1 MNNNN
6 DSNSQTPT
14 NHPASDPTPIWNSI
28 FQMVQSGI
36 DPRVFASNPAM
47 LQTFLHSQQHYLNP
61 PLVELSSPTPT
72 PISTQ
77 CQPTTF
83 PSQVQSTPSVQT
95 VAGPSKRTKKSRTQ
109 NDERTPRPPN
119 WKMEED
125 IDLCKSW
132 VKISTDPTVGT
143 SQDKV
148 SFWLRVWE
156 DFVSRR
162 DGDRSRNEQACESRW
177 GLFHP
182 WVTKWTAIWK
192 QSMEFKPSGFTIQ
205 DQERS
210 ARSLFLR
217 TYNQN
222 FKYEHCW
229 LILRDCYKWQTYSAD
244 SKAGHELG
252 IKKNATCEDPM
263 AMNDFGVNQ
272 GGSSGLNVNQTPLF
286 ETPLSIP
293 HGTTLNDADSPFQ
306 ASNGD
311 DANVIERPIGSKSAK
326 SARLRKRGG
335 KTDSSGSVSDSINA
349 GFKGMME
356 NHHRNWSSYMRSME
370 EHRLKKE
377 EEERRWDA
385 EEREKFDEDRLLSM
399 VAKKSMIYKNRATIS
414 STLINTRRQLRALN
428 QSNPMNNDEL
438 EEYEQL
444 KQLVQDLESQL
455 EELRQVDTMDPVS
468 PSRVAGGRG
477 KRAATSD
484 VARRR
489 ISDEDWLDLSS
500 G

>member
-1 MNNNN
+1 
-6 DSNSQTPT
+6 
-14 NHPASDPTPIWNSI
+14 
-28 FQMVQSGI
+28 
-36 DPRVFASNPAM
+36 
-47 LQTFLHSQQHYLNP
+47 
-61 PLVELSSPTPT
+61 
-72 PISTQ
+72 
-77 CQPTTF
+77 
-83 PSQVQSTPSVQT
+83 
-95 VAGPSKRTKKSRTQ
+95 
-109 NDERTPRPPN
+109 
-119 WKMEED
+119 MEED

-156 DFVSRR
+156 AFVSRR
-162 DGDRSRNEQACESRW
+162 DGDMSRNEQACKSRW

-205 DQERS
+205 DQS

-217 TYNQN
+217 TYKQN

-229 LILRDCYKWQTYSAD
+229 LILRDCYKWQMYNAD

-252 IKKNATCEDPM
+252 MKKNATCEDPM

-272 GGSSGLNVNQTPLF
+272 GTPV
-286 ETPLSIP
+286 SIP
-293 HGTTLNDADSPFQ
+293 HGTTVNDDDSPFQ

-311 DANVIERPIGSKSAK
+311 DANVIERPTGSKSAK
-326 SARLRKRGG
+326 SAWLRKRGG
-335 KTDSSGSVSDSINA
+335 KTDSSGSMSDSINV

-370 EHRLKKE
+370 NHRLKKE
-377 EEERRWDA
+377 EEDRRWDA
-385 EEREKFDEDRLLSM
+385 EEREKYDED
-399 VAKKSMIYKNRATIS
+399 
-414 STLINTRRQLRALN
+414 RQLRAFN
-428 QSNPMNNDEL
+428 QSNPMNSDEL

-455 EELRQVDTMDPVS
+455 EELQQVDTIEPVS
-468 PSRVAGGRG
+468 PSRVAGGCG

-489 ISDEDWLDLSS
+489 FNDEDWLDLSS